1 MAVIFYFSSKQKIA
15 ISESYLLSF
24 LFFKSLHIVEYGV
37 LFLLWRFTL
46 YKNRRGRE
54 IAALISILYGV
65 SDEFHQTFVPTREGR
80 IRDVFIDALGIF
92 IFWQFFLSK
101 IENLI
106 RSRRLLEKFLL
117 EF

>member
-1 MAVIFYFSSKQKIA
+1 MVLIFYFSSRQKIA
-15 ISESYLLSF
+15 VSESYLLSF

-37 LFLLWRFTL
+37 LFLLWRFAL
-46 YKNRRGRE
+46 YKNKRSVK
-54 IAALISILYGV
+54 IAAIISILYGV

-101 IENLI
+101 IEDFI
-106 RSRRLLEKFLL
+106 RSRRFLEKFLL